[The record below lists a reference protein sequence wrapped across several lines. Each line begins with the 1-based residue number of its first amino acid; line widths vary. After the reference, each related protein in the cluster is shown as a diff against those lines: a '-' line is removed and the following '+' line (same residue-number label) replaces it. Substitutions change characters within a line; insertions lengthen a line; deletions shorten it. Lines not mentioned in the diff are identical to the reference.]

1 MSFVKYAYKCNYI
14 CKIHTGYITVNNHLT
29 IFDMFV

>member
-1 MSFVKYAYKCNYI
+1 MCSVKYAYKCNDI

-29 IFDMFV
+29 IFYMFF